1 MTSVARKALAGVL
14 ELSKEEAEH
23 QGDYQHAGEV
33 LELAMTQTLTEAE
46 LGSEQKLRAR
56 LKDLLKLAEMKWRYR
71 VVDQG
76 QSPRDEAIKAS
87 QGASHAAWPLL
98 NARPDG
104 RCSKRRMST
113 SICTPTAP

>member
-1 MTSVARKALAGVL
+1 MTSVARKALAGIL

-71 VVDQG
+71 VVEKG
-76 QSPRDEAIKAS
+76 QSPRDEALKALK
-87 QGASHAAWPLL
+87 AWWKCRLL
-98 NARPDG
+98 ARATAG
-104 RCSKRRMST
+104 RPRLLSG
-113 SICTPTAP
+113 